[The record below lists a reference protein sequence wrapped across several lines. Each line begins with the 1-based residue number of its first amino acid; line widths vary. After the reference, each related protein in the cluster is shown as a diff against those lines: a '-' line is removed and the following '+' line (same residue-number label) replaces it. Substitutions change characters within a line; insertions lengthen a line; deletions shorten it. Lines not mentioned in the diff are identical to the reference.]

1 MVHLNSYP
9 INPKLQAGMQIT
21 YGGEYWTKMLLDRTI
36 RCIIS
41 NLPVYC
47 TTAYKLRYMTTGY
60 DTSASEYDTI
70 LFWLRCKVTEYENT
84 VFRLQYNITE
94 YDITAYR
101 VR

>member
-1 MVHLNSYP
+1 MLTIVLNLNDIVSYP
-9 INPKLQAGMQIT
+9 
-21 YGGEYWTKMLLDRTI
+21 MLLCRTRNVVSGFQSTSDMI
-36 RCIIS
+36 R
-41 NLPVYC
+41 LRYQVTEYE

-70 LFWLRCKVTEYENT
+70 LFWLQYKVTEYDNT
-84 VFRLQYNITE
+84 VFWLQYNITE